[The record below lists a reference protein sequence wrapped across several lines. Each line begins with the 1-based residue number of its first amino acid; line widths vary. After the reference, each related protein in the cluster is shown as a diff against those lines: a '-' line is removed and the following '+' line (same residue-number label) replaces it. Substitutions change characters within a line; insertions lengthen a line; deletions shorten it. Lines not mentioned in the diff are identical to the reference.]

1 MDRIDIHIE
10 VPAVGALDLT
20 LPPPCRGDGRGGS
33 PGYCPPGNVSRNAI
47 TPLAWATGCAPMR
60 RLTGKCWN
68 KWRSL
73 IRAGGRCW
81 PGLVEMM
88 KLTARGYHRVLRV
101 ARARWRTLTALTGSV
116 KLISPKRSVT
126 GRRRPIRTRTTKVRN
141 PVCENSRFQSQKL
154 VGRHR
159 NLSPSAPDRHI
170 QYGGF
175 PAVSPITL
183 VLSTLGYWL
192 TQEGVDAETIGLLAV
207 VTMPYS
213 LKFLWSPLI
222 DWIKLPLLHTSI
234 GRRRSWLFLIQAG
247 LTAAIL
253 FLGSTN
259 PVEGAILTGLGAL
272 LVSFMSASQ
281 DIVLDAYRIEILED
295 EELPAG
301 AAMIQFGYR
310 TGNYISG
317 TGGLALAALYDWHV
331 AYYVLSLQ
339 VLSGLIPALLLG
351 EPKGDGHE
359 LVEEETE
366 VIEHWLEEDSKA
378 PTALS
383 LFVENF
389 YLSVVVPFKEF
400 TKRHGWMLILLFI
413 VLLKIGDGMASVM
426 TPVLVVDLGFS
437 NAEIIYANKTVGA
450 IALLIG
456 IFVGGLLLKWT
467 GTYRGLFIAAVLMM
481 VSNLSFAVL
490 NEVGYNVPLLAF
502 TIGFESFAS
511 GIGGTLAIAYLSGLC
526 NLAYTA
532 TQYALL
538 SSLASVG
545 RGFLAAPSGFG
556 YAEWGATNFFVFTTI
571 AALPAIGLL
580 VLDAQAG
587 LRFRRPPGSKA
598 DLTFFSPPGTG
609 DRGGSGPSSAA

>member
-1 MDRIDIHIE
+1 MSTSIPEKKSWWDAIE
-10 VPAVGALDLT
+10 I
-20 LPPPCRGDGRGGS
+20 
-33 PGYCPPGNVSRNAI
+33 Y
-47 TPLAWATGCAPMR
+47 
-60 RLTGKCWN
+60 
-68 KWRSL
+68 
-73 IRAGGRCW
+73 
-81 PGLVEMM
+81 
-88 KLTARGYHRVLRV
+88 
-101 ARARWRTLTALTGSV
+101 
-116 KLISPKRSVT
+116 
-126 GRRRPIRTRTTKVRN
+126 RRPRLIGIFGMGI
-141 PVCENSRFQSQKL
+141 SS
-154 VGRHR
+154 
-159 NLSPSAPDRHI
+159 
-170 QYGGF
+170 GF
-175 PAVSPITL
+175 PLTL

-192 TQEGVDAETIGLLAV
+192 SQEGVDAETIGLLAV

-222 DWIKLPLLHTSI
+222 DWIKLPLMHKSF

-247 LTAAIL
+247 LTAAVL

-259 PVEGAILTGLGAL
+259 PKEGAMLVGLGAL

-281 DIVLDAYRIEILED
+281 DIVLDAYRIEILTD
-295 EELPAG
+295 EEQPAG

-310 TGNYISG
+310 IGNYISG

-339 VLSGLIPALLLG
+339 VLCGVLPALLLG
-351 EPKGDGHE
+351 EPKRDGHE
-359 LVEEETE
+359 LVEQETE
-366 VIEHWLEEDSKA
+366 AVEHWLKDEVHA

-389 YLSVVVPFKEF
+389 YLSVIVPFKEF
-400 TKRHGWMLILLFI
+400 MSRHGWMLILLFI
-413 VLLKIGDGMASVM
+413 ILLKIGDGMASVM
-426 TPVLVVDLGFS
+426 TPVLLVDLGFS

-502 TIGFESFAS
+502 TMGFENFAS
-511 GIGGTLAIAYLSGLC
+511 GLGGTLAIAYLSGLC

-545 RGFLAAPSGFG
+545 RGVLAAPSGFG
-556 YAEWGATNFFVFTTI
+556 YAEWGPTAFFIFTTI
-571 AALPAIGLL
+571 AAIPAIILL
-580 VLDAQAG
+580 FWMRKLGTVSED
-587 LRFRRPPGSKA
+587 LRVKS
-598 DLTFFSPPGTG
+598 
-609 DRGGSGPSSAA
+609 